1 MGGTVP
7 SKTSTVDYITIATTG
22 NEQAFGDLSTGT
34 SSGAA
39 LSSNTR
45 AIYAGGNRTPSDYI
59 NIIGYFT
66 ITTLGNETDFG
77 DLITSRASVYAGTS
91 NNIRGVIVAGFTPS
105 PTFNLNS
112 IEHITIATTG
122 NANDFG
128 DITASTRGVTATS
141 DSHGGIS

>member
-59 NIIGYFT
+59 NIIGY
-66 ITTLGNETDFG
+66 L
-77 DLITSRASVYAGTS
+77 L
-91 NNIRGVIVAGFTPS
+91 
-105 PTFNLNS
+105 LQ
-112 IEHITIATTG
+112 H
-122 NANDFG
+122 
-128 DITASTRGVTATS
+128 
-141 DSHGGIS
+141 